1 MQYNIEELSI
11 LIIDSLCKRRGFE
24 NWWLDLEDEDM
35 DNIYEELRQT
45 IEEFIDGEHYD
56 CN

>member
-11 LIIDSLCKRRGFE
+11 LIVDCLCKRRGFE
-24 NWWLDLEDEDM
+24 NWWLDLEDEDV

-45 IEEFIDGEHYD
+45 IEEFINEEHYN